1 MKKKGAAYIKMVCS
15 FAAVFCLAL
24 CIVVLFYF
32 YSSDVMEE
40 QAEYSNQNLL
50 ATVQSVC
57 DQDFVF
63 YENMLRTYA
72 YDEFVLEVG
81 EMSAWDPARY
91 EDLKE
96 LITQMRTSLSF
107 MDSFDSA
114 GQQLLLYF
122 PKIDRICSA
131 KYDLIMTST
140 YADQEF
146 LGKQEPLDI
155 LLEKMSERSLFSVSV
170 LPNLHMG
177 KDMMLMTRT
186 CDIRNQR
193 CKATVAILVDL
204 DKLASRLSTIEW
216 EHGCNWLILDENNY
230 VLKGVNDV
238 AEHGTYLDLNQL
250 EDQGYFVNEVTSE
263 LYGWRYVLLTPETM
277 VKTSV
282 EQIRTFFS
290 IGLIV
295 CLLLGL
301 VLIRKLS
308 IMNYAPLQ
316 NLMEKF
322 PTKRE
327 AIDPAKGEYAF
338 LQEEITSLIA
348 TSADMKRKITHSNDS
363 IKKKE
368 LINLLVMPFA
378 RRAEVDDGDHL
389 RELDHGENM
398 VMLIKEKCWDTDEP
412 ASEENDNLK
421 MFIIDN
427 VFNEKVGEKF
437 LCRMVELDGYQVMIV
452 HDTDL
457 SAREELLWE
466 IAEDLQQIVRE
477 HFDLHITLAAGGIYE
492 NLAGIHESYMEALE
506 ADEFISILEQDSIDY
521 DDVRDNMLR
530 KYDYSMQAEERIVSA
545 IRNNNAELASA
556 LIDRIL
562 EVNFSENRTSSNM
575 RQCLLQELY
584 CTLLKAAD
592 EKGCIERINI
602 SQNSFNIKHPL
613 EELQGKYTELVQRIC
628 AYDDQQTGCGTN
640 KEFCHR
646 VRNYV
651 LENYQS
657 YELNISQTARHFC
670 MSPSNL
676 SSIYKKE
683 TGKSLLKEIND
694 IRVEKAIEFL
704 RQGYSV
710 VETAEKV
717 GISESSSFIRFF
729 KKHVGVTPGQMKNH
743 LQEESQEV

>member
-1 MKKKGAAYIKMVCS
+1 MKKKGTAYIKMVCS

-146 LGKQEPLDI
+146 LGKQEPLDV

-230 VLKGVNDV
+230 VLKGVNNV
-238 AEHGTYLDLNQL
+238 AEHGTYLDVNQL
-250 EDQGYFVNEVTSE
+250 ADQGYFVNEVTSE

-398 VMLIKEKCWDTDEP
+398 VMLIKEKCWDTEEP

-477 HFDLHITLAAGGIYE
+477 HFDLHITLAGGGIYE

-562 EVNFSENRTSSNM
+562 EVNFSENRTSANM

-592 EKGCIERINI
+592 EKGCIEKINI
-602 SQNSFNIKHPL
+602 SQNSFNIKYPL
-613 EELQGKYTELVQRIC
+613 DELQEKYTDLVQRIC
-628 AYDDQQTGCGTN
+628 AYDEQQAGCGTN

-676 SSIYKKE
+676 SSIYKRE